1 MNGRGAEP
9 GGARARQR
17 CCGGDGAQRGMGRG
31 RGTTLEPAVLV
42 ALAGAESH
50 GYDLARRIE
59 ELTAGEM
66 APDTGGLYRILRR
79 LEEDG
84 AVESWWENVGS
95 GPQRRSYRLT
105 PGGKALLV
113 HWIGHLTDRRA
124 ALDRLIDAAREVS
137 S

>member
-1 MNGRGAEP
+1 
-9 GGARARQR
+9 
-17 CCGGDGAQRGMGRG
+17 MGRG
-31 RGTTLEPAVLV
+31 RGTILEPAVLV

-84 AVESWWENVGS
+84 AVESWWESVRS

-105 PGGKALLV
+105 PAGKALLA
-113 HWIGHLTDRRA
+113 HWIGHLNDRRA
-124 ALDRLIDAAREVS
+124 ALDRLIDAANEATSR
-137 S
+137 